1 MKRGIGR
8 PLLDISVAR
17 NESVDSNY
25 VWLAGLV
32 LVVIAIYQLWSIRL
46 NTLEQQRH
54 AINHGD
60 DSSTSCEVPRRSYP
74 GMPSFVPAAPIKVAE
89 EDVPETRQIDEVRE
103 NVTPDSNQVREEA
116 DMLDDPEVSMHLRLA
131 SQLQVVGDFEGT
143 DYYAKLALEH
153 QHASPK
159 QKERAH
165 NLLRRDSIL

>member
-1 MKRGIGR
+1 M
-8 PLLDISVAR
+8 
-17 NESVDSNY
+17 DSNY

-60 DSSTSCEVPRRSYP
+60 ESSTLSEVPRRSYP

-89 EDVPETRQIDEVRE
+89 EDVPEDEVRE
-103 NVTPDSNQVREEA
+103 NVMPDSNLVREEA
-116 DMLDDPEVSMHLRLA
+116 DMLDDPDVSMHLKLA